1 MLRPESEAEQ
11 AFRAEVRAFL
21 AAAIPG
27 PLRDLTF
34 RPPPE
39 QAMAWYQTL
48 AHKGW
53 IAPHWPKAFGGMG
66 ASPVEQV
73 ILLEEMARAGAPDI
87 PSQGINHLGPLLMHF
102 GTPAQQARHLPAILG
117 GAVIWCQGYSEPGA
131 GSDLSALRTAAR
143 RDGDDL
149 VVNGH
154 KIWTTWGQH
163 AHWMFALV
171 RTSNAGK
178 PREGITFLLIDLA
191 SPGIGRRAIRNI
203 AGDDEFCE
211 VFFDEVRV
219 PVENVVGAIDG
230 GWRVATALLDR
241 ERIQLG
247 APAQALRALERVRR
261 LARQLAPPARAALA
275 DRIAEAEL
283 AVEVLTAA
291 FLDAAERF
299 AAGQDPGAESSYLK
313 ILSTETTQAVLDIA
327 QELAGPLM
335 ALRDP
340 FRLGDALV
348 DPSEMFLQAR
358 RLSIYGGSNE
368 IQRSILADRVLG
380 LKREAR

>member
-1 MLRPESEAEQ
+1 MLRPETDAEQ

-21 AAAIPG
+21 AAAIPDH
-27 PLRDLTF
+27 LRDLTF
-34 RPPPE
+34 RAPPE
-39 QAMAWYQTL
+39 ACMPWYRAL
-48 AHKGW
+48 SRRGW
-53 IAPHWPKAFGGMG
+53 IAPHWPKAFGGMA

-73 ILLEEMARAGAPDI
+73 ILLEEMARAGSPDI
-87 PSQGINHLGPLLMHF
+87 PTQGINHIGPLLMHF
-102 GTPAQQARHLPAILG
+102 GSAAQQARHLPPILSG
-117 GAVIWCQGYSEPGA
+117 DVIWCQGYSEPGA
-131 GSDLSALRTAAR
+131 GSDLAALRTSAR
-143 RDGDDL
+143 RDGDEL

-154 KIWTTWGQH
+154 KIWTTWGHH

-171 RTSNAGK
+171 RTSSAGK
-178 PREGITFLLIDLA
+178 PRDGISFVLIDLS
-191 SPGIGRRAIRNI
+191 SPGITRRPIRNI
-203 AGDDEFCE
+203 ANDDEFCE
-211 VFFDEVRV
+211 LFFDEVRV
-219 PVENVVGAIDG
+219 PLENVVGALDD

-261 LARQLAPPARAALA
+261 LAPLADAALA
-275 DRIAEAEL
+275 GRIADAEL

-299 AAGQDPGAESSYLK
+299 AAGEDPGAESSYLK

-335 ALRDP
+335 AVRDP
-340 FRLGDALV
+340 VRLGNQVV
-348 DPSEMFLQAR
+348 DVSEMFLQAR

-380 LKREAR
+380 LRREAR